1 MPEKKTKYLI
11 IGGGLAGTLLSR
23 TMEKYGQDF
32 LLVDKPE
39 LSNASRI
46 AGGMFN
52 PVVFRRLQKSWMAD
66 QIIPFLHDFYPEFE
80 KHLDEQFFYPR
91 KLVKIMG
98 SEEGE
103 FWKSKVDENP
113 YISKEIKEYFP
124 QEEIAHPDGAG
135 EVAYAG
141 NVDIAIMINS
151 WHSHLNEKGLLIPEK
166 FDFDSLEISKNSI
179 RWKNVEAEKIIFAD
193 GWLVEHNPYFNF
205 IPLKPTKGE
214 VLTIEVP
221 GFSSD
226 YIINK
231 KIWMLPVGKNRF
243 RVGSTYR
250 WDDLNEIP
258 REQTKAE
265 ILEILEK
272 YLKLPYEVKDHQAG
286 VRPTVGDRRPLLGKH
301 PGYENLLIFN
311 GLGTK
316 GVMLGPWF
324 ADHFLQHLEQGK
336 ELMPVVNVRRFQR
349 RWFKKKSQN
358 SNSKFQ

>member
-11 IGGGLAGTLLSR
+11 VGGGLAGTLLSR
-23 TMEKYGQDF
+23 MMEKYGQDF

-66 QIIPFLHDFYPEFE
+66 EIIPFLHEFYPEFE
-80 KHLDEQFFYPR
+80 KHLDGQFFYPR

-98 SEEGE
+98 FKEGG
-103 FWKSKVDENP
+103 FWKSKVEENP
-113 YISKEIKEYFP
+113 YISKELQTYFP
-124 QEEIAHPDGAG
+124 QEAISHPYGAG

-141 NVDIAIMINS
+141 NVDIATMIKS
-151 WHSHLNEKGLLIPEK
+151 WQSYLKEKDLLIPEK
-166 FDFDSLEISKNSI
+166 IDFESLEIDENSI
-179 RWKNVEAEKIIFAD
+179 RWKDVVAEKIIFAD
-193 GWLVEHNPYFNF
+193 GWLVGQNPYFNF

-231 KIWMLPVGKNRF
+231 KIWMLPVGKNLF

-265 ILEILEK
+265 ILTTLEN
-272 YLKLPYEVKDHQAG
+272 YLQLPYKIVDHQAG
-286 VRPTVGDRRPLLGKH
+286 VRPTVGDRRPLLGAH
-301 PGYENLLIFN
+301 PEYENLLIFN

-324 ADHFLQHLEQGK
+324 ADHFLQHLVHGN

-349 RWFKKKSQN
+349 RWYKKK
-358 SNSKFQ
+358 

>member
-11 IGGGLAGTLLSR
+11 VGGGLAGTLLSR
-23 TMEKYGQDF
+23 MMEKYGQDF

-66 QIIPFLHDFYPEFE
+66 EIIPFLHDFYPEFE
-80 KHLDEQFFYPR
+80 KQLGKQFFYPR

-98 SEEGE
+98 SKEGE
-103 FWKSKVDENP
+103 FWQSKVDENS
-113 YISKEIKEYFP
+113 YISKELQTYFP
-124 QEEIAHPDGAG
+124 QETISHAYGAG

-141 NVDIAIMINS
+141 NVDIATMIQS
-151 WHSHLNEKGLLIPEK
+151 WQSCLNEKGLLIPEK
-166 FDFDSLEISKNSI
+166 FDFESLEIDENSI
-179 RWKNVEAEKIIFAD
+179 RWRDVEAEKIIFAD
-193 GWLVEHNPYFNF
+193 GWLVGHNPYFNF

-221 GFSSD
+221 RFSSN

-231 KIWMLPVGKNRF
+231 KIWMLPVGKNLF

-258 REQTKAE
+258 REQTKTE
-265 ILEILEK
+265 ILEALER
-272 YLKLPYEVKDHQAG
+272 YLKLPYKVTDHQAG
-286 VRPTVGDRRPLLGKH
+286 VRPTVGDRRPLLGTH
-301 PGYENLLIFN
+301 PEYQNLLIFN

-324 ADHFLQHLEQGK
+324 ANHFLEHLEQGND
-336 ELMPVVNVRRFQR
+336 LMPVVNVKRFQR
-349 RWFKKKSQN
+349 GWFRKKSQN
-358 SNSKFQ
+358 LNPKS